1 MAINLLSQ
9 ADSIER
15 KRIQS
20 LLKYE
25 KLAYK
30 NGFKKVVGIDEVG
43 RGCLA
48 GPVVAC
54 AYIAKPKVYLPGVN
68 DSKKL
73 SFEKRCALFDLLI
86 NNCQDYA
93 IGVIDP
99 DVIDDINIYWA
110 SIEAMKIAFNKLNAK
125 PDIALIDGV
134 NIENLGVPT
143 QKIIR
148 GDALSYSIAA
158 ASIVAKHIRDQMMI
172 DLHRFYPHYGFNEHK
187 GYATKKHIEAIKEW
201 GITKHHRV
209 SFKLCSEKT
218 PIK

>member
-9 ADSIER
+9 ADSIEK

-54 AYIAKPKVYLPGVN
+54 AYVAKPKVYMPGVN

-73 SFEKRCALFDLLI
+73 SFEKRL
-86 NNCQDYA
+86 
-93 IGVIDP
+93 
-99 DVIDDINIYWA
+99 
-110 SIEAMKIAFNKLNAK
+110 AFNKLKAK

-143 QKIIR
+143 QKIIG

-172 DLHRFYPHYGFNEHK
+172 DLHQFYPHYGFNEHK
-187 GYATKKHIEAIKEW
+187 GYATKQHIEAIKEW
-201 GITKHHRV
+201 GITKHHRE
-209 SFKLCSEKT
+209 SFKHCSEKT
-218 PIK
+218 PIKKL